1 MAEVE
6 VEVEVDPIDVAEVE
20 AEAELDEE
28 PEVEPAGRGSAP
40 APVSVLDVVTGA
52 GVVVTVC
59 VSIVTSGGA
68 RLAKGVAQS
77 LPLPR
82 VPSLRRPGGRLDS
95 LGALGREQR
104 HVIEQAGSR
113 LLDRLL
119 PKAVDAALQR
129 VDLNS
134 TIAQHV
140 DIDALVESVDLN
152 QVIGSVDIDAIAA
165 RLDVSAV
172 INQLD
177 LVALTEQILN
187 AIDIPEVIREST
199 NSVAS
204 EGVREVRMQSISA
217 DDAVARVID
226 RVRLRRRRHPDQG
239 PSAVDEIVVVE
250 TTQTPAAPSVN
261 GSGLSPRP

>member
-1 MAEVE
+1 M
-6 VEVEVDPIDVAEVE
+6 
-20 AEAELDEE
+20 
-28 PEVEPAGRGSAP
+28 
-40 APVSVLDVVTGA
+40 
-52 GVVVTVC
+52 
-59 VSIVTSGGA
+59 
-68 RLAKGVAQS
+68 
-77 LPLPR
+77 
-82 VPSLRRPGGRLDS
+82 
-95 LGALGREQR
+95 
-104 HVIEQAGSR
+104 SR

-134 TIAQHV
+134 TIARHV

-165 RLDVSAV
+165 RLDVAAV

-204 EGVREVRMQSISA
+204 EGVRGGP
-217 DDAVARVID
+217 DAEH
-226 RVRLRRRRHPDQG
+226 LGRRRRG
-239 PSAVDEIVVVE
+239 PGDRPGPPPSP
-250 TTQTPAAPSVN
+250 PAP
-261 GSGLSPRP
+261 